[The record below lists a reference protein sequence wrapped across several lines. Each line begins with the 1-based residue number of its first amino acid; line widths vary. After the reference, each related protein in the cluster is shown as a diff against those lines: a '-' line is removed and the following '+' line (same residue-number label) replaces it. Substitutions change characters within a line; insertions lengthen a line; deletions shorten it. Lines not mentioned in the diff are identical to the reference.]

1 MTRTRSPRAPEAAP
15 LLDRD
20 DTLGELPTRHRPSR
34 LAPLRRDEEMSSN
47 LFSVLYTVGFFGAPA
62 SLLLLGIAA
71 TSEPG
76 YLVTAMIGLL
86 GSLLLLAGGRAGE
99 ALVDIRND
107 LRARRERDQA

>member
-1 MTRTRSPRAPEAAP
+1 MTRTKIAQSEDSVG
-15 LLDRD
+15 LLDESD
-20 DTLGELPTRHRPSR
+20 VLHELPTHRQPHES
-34 LAPLRRDEEMSSN
+34 AAARRGEEMSSN

-76 YLVTAMIGLL
+76 YLVTAMVALL

-107 LRARRERDQA
+107 LRAQRERDEA